1 MAGHHNSPLF
11 FTAVLALLSP
21 LLALHIEN
29 LERLK
34 VNLDEIINIRS
45 DGPLPDEAGGI
56 IQRNRAAD
64 PQQAQRHSWPK
75 DCSELPASS
84 PSGIYIIQPTGQTT
98 IVVYCEMNKED
109 GGWTVI
115 QRNHRDTPVS

>member
-1 MAGHHNSPLF
+1 M
-11 FTAVLALLSP
+11 LALLSP

-34 VNLDEIINIRS
+34 VNLDEIVNIHS

-56 IQRNRAAD
+56 IQQNQATD
-64 PQQAQRHSWPK
+64 PQQAQDRSSWPK
-75 DCSELPASS
+75 DCSKVPASS
-84 PSGIYIIQPTGQTT
+84 PSGIYIIQPAGQQT
-98 IVVYCEMNKED
+98 IMVYCEMNRED

-115 QRNHRDTPVS
+115 

>member
-1 MAGHHNSPLF
+1 MYFLSPAGHHNSPLF

-45 DGPLPDEAGGI
+45 DGPLPGMCFLAYI
-56 IQRNRAAD
+56 
-64 PQQAQRHSWPK
+64 P
-75 DCSELPASS
+75 ELYSS
-84 PSGIYIIQPTGQTT
+84 KYQEPSPL
-98 IVVYCEMNKED
+98 
-109 GGWTVI
+109 
-115 QRNHRDTPVS
+115 HRKRGVENTLVEIKGS